1 MTTATVTGADGFA
14 GSHLV
19 ENLLE
24 AGYDVIAMVRRT
36 PVVNLVPHR
45 NMRIVTADVMDY
57 PSVQKA
63 CLHSD
68 CVFHLAAISGIEE
81 TRRNQALSFE
91 SNTIGTMNVLNACA
105 ENRVRRML
113 YCSTC
118 HVYGNQKVLPLT
130 EDAVPN
136 PNDIY
141 SAGKYSGEL
150 LSRALMNMIPH
161 LDVVVSRAF
170 NHYGPRQREAW
181 LLPSLITQA
190 IRGSVIQIG
199 ASSPTRDF
207 TYVSDVVD
215 GYRLAVERG
224 KRGQVYQFCSGTER
238 SNEEVINEVVRIM
251 DWKGEVK
258 YSNPRSAEMMRSYGA
273 FGKSFSLLGWYP
285 KVGFVDGLRTTV
297 KWWKGGCK

>member
-1 MTTATVTGADGFA
+1 
-14 GSHLV
+14 
-19 ENLLE
+19 
-24 AGYDVIAMVRRT
+24 
-36 PVVNLVPHR
+36 
-45 NMRIVTADVMDY
+45 
-57 PSVQKA
+57 
-63 CLHSD
+63 
-68 CVFHLAAISGIEE
+68 
-81 TRRNQALSFE
+81 
-91 SNTIGTMNVLNACA
+91 
-105 ENRVRRML
+105 
-113 YCSTC
+113 
-118 HVYGNQKVLPLT
+118 LPLT